1 LEIYFDRQALRLLAE
16 IYRSGDVGV
25 PWRLLQ
31 KHHGKRADPYFLENL
46 SRADYIITRDSDGEI
61 VDYSVNRP
69 LVVTPKFRSYILPRG
84 RELLEER
91 RFNLFRWVVPTV
103 ISVAAL
109 IVSVFSLLVKC

>member
-1 LEIYFDRQALRLLAE
+1 MQIYFDRQALRLLAE

-31 KHHGKRADPYFLENL
+31 KHYGERADPYFLENL
-46 SRADYIITRDSDGEI
+46 SRADYIITRNADGEI

-91 RFNLFRWVVPTV
+91 RFNFFRWVVPTV

-109 IVSVFSLLVKC
+109 IVSVISLMMKC